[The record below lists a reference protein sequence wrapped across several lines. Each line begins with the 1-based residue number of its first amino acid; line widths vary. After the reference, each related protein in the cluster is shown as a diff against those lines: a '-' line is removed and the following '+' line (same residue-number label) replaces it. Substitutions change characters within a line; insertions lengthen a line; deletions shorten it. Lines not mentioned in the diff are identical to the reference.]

1 MKYKLFSQDKDE
13 LIKEFNSFDADGI
26 KGAIIQ
32 WLNENKND
40 CVEYWIDDNVK
51 SFYKNN
57 KGIPSRLIPIGSRE
71 VYRSLIKMT

>member
-13 LIKEFNSFDADGI
+13 LIKEFNSFDADEI

-40 CVEYWIDDNVK
+40 CVEYWIDCEIN
-51 SFYKNN
+51 SFYQNN
-57 KGIPSRLIPIGSRE
+57 KGKPSKIISIGNKE
-71 VYRSLIKMT
+71 YYKPLTKAL